1 MKVMLTGCAGFIGF
15 HLAKKLIENNYHVIG
30 LDSLNNY
37 YSTKI
42 KKDRLKILFS
52 SKKKKFK
59 FYKIKL
65 ENKNRL
71 KQIFLKNK
79 IDIVINLAA
88 QAGVRY
94 SLINPEQYLKSNIV
108 GFFNLIDLSKS
119 YKIKHFIYA
128 STSSIYGDEKKMPLK
143 ENFPCNDPL
152 QFYAATKKSNEM
164 IAKSYSNLFKLK
176 STGLRFF
183 TVYGPWGR
191 PDMALFKFTSS
202 ILQKK
207 PIEIFN
213 YGNHKR
219 DFTYIDDIVQGIFNI
234 VKNKNRINKI
244 YEIVNLGNGKPIS
257 LMKYVRLIEKEL
269 KISAKKKFVKKQKGD
284 VVKTHSDINYAK
296 KNYNF
301 SPKTAP
307 EQGVKKFIKWY
318 KNYYKIS

>member
-52 SKKKKFK
+52 SKKRKFK

-284 VVKTHSDINYAK
+284 VVKTHSDIKYAK